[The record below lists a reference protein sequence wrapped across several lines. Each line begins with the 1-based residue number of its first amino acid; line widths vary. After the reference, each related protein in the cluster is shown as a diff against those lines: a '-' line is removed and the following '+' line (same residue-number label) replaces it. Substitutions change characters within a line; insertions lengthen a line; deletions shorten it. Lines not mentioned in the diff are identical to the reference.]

1 MNLEKKVSIWKYILN
16 SEAGMLT
23 TSILSICAI
32 AGAICGCGYAWCK
45 IFDHQDYISDARF
58 VLVGLLILLAIIG
71 IGLFCWCLI
80 KNPLP
85 TLATIFAIFAT
96 TAIGYGIVRLFG
108 LFGIS
113 WYDFLLSDTKHPK
126 WIEYRMAD
134 LLSICIVAAVGLAL
148 YIIGRILIHFVLGI
162 RPTLA
167 LYKQAT
173 YLPTTVDELLANN
186 IHGPQELEDFLVTK
200 VFSDKTRSSFIN
212 VRDVRAALEKS
223 YMNSVDTYDYSV
235 IPGGDE
241 NVYYMT
247 EMKQDTNIKRYR
259 EFREEVGK
267 EMAQRMRDW
276 LHCYGTQEK
285 DDGTKETILGHGN
298 DVLREKL
305 FDYDYL
311 CIKSE
316 SAE

>member
-16 SEAGMLT
+16 SEAGMFT
-23 TSILSICAI
+23 TEILALCAI
-32 AGAICGCGYAWCK
+32 GGAICGSGYAWCK
-45 IFDHQDYISDARF
+45 IFDHQDYISNGLF
-58 VLVGLLILLAIIG
+58 VFAGLLIVLAILG
-71 IGLFCWCLI
+71 IGLFCWCLF
-80 KNPLP
+80 KYPLQ
-85 TLATIFAIFAT
+85 TLATISAILAT
-96 TAIGYGIVRLFG
+96 TAIGYGVVRLFG

-134 LLSICIVAAVGLAL
+134 LLSICMVAAVGLAL

-162 RPTLA
+162 GPTLT

-200 VFSDKTRSSFIN
+200 VFSDKTRSRFIN
-212 VRDVRAALEKS
+212 VGDVRAALEKS
-223 YMNSVDTYDYSV
+223 YMNSVDTYDFSV

-241 NVYYMT
+241 NVCYIT
-247 EMKQDTNIKRYR
+247 EIKQDTNIERYR
-259 EFREEVGK
+259 KLREEVGK
-267 EMAQRMRDW
+267 KMAQRMRDW

-285 DDGTKETILGHGN
+285 DDGTKETVLGHGN
-298 DVLREKL
+298 DVLREEL
-305 FDYDYL
+305 IDYDYL
-311 CIKSE
+311 CIKSGSTE
-316 SAE
+316 